1 MALIGS
7 LDSGVSALNN
17 FSKGLQVISDNIA
30 NVNTVGFK
38 GSTTTYADTFSDVL
52 QRSSPAPAGGNV
64 SNTTATQ
71 IGLGMQISSIKA
83 NFGEGTLS
91 TTGVPTDLAITGSG
105 FFSVH
110 DAQSNTSYVTRAGD
124 FRLDDTGNIVTQ
136 NGLRLQGLTGGSVS
150 FSATSVNGQLVYTPT
165 KSAPAATGDLKVGLN
180 IALGSGLTNDTGG
193 QFTDAQV
200 EAGKPRLES
209 FAIGKD
215 GSLNLFLSNGDSF
228 AAGKV
233 MLQNFRDPNAL
244 IRDGSNLYSNMDA
257 AGPEGGISLTADN
270 NTPGSNGLGGIQSGS
285 LELSNVDLTKEFSDL
300 ITTQRSFQAASRI
313 VTVSDSVLEEI
324 VNLKQR

>member
-17 FSKGLQVISDNIA
+17 FSRGLQVISDNIA

-38 GSTTTYADTFSDVL
+38 GSTTNYADTFSDVL
-52 QRSSPAPAGGNV
+52 QRSSPSSNSNT

-105 FFSVH
+105 FFSVR
-110 DAQSNTSYVTRAGD
+110 DALSNTNYVTRAGD
-124 FRLDDTGNIVTQ
+124 FRLDDNGNIVTQ
-136 NGLRLQGLTGGSVS
+136 NGMRLQGLTGGGIT

-165 KSAPAATGDLKVGLN
+165 KSAPSGNGDLSVN
-180 IALGSGLTNDTGG
+180 YNASVGSGITNDTGG
-193 QFTDAQV
+193 AFTDAQV

-209 FAIGKD
+209 FSIAKD
-215 GSLNLFLSNGDSF
+215 GTVNLYLSNGESF
-228 AAGKV
+228 VGGQV
-233 MLQNFRDPNAL
+233 MLQNFRDANSL
-244 IRDGSNLYSNMDA
+244 IREGNNLYSGMDA
-257 AGPEGGISLTADN
+257 AGPEGGSVISASN
-270 NTPGSNGLGGIQSGS
+270 NTPGSTGLGGIQSGS

-324 VNLKQR
+324 VNLKSR

>member
-38 GSTTTYADTFSDVL
+38 GSTTNYADTFSNVL
-52 QRSSPAPAGGNV
+52 QRSSPSANSNV

-71 IGLGMQISSIKA
+71 IGHGSQISSIKA

-91 TTGVPTDLAITGSG
+91 TTGVATDMAITGNG
-105 FFSVH
+105 FFSVK
-110 DAQSNTSYVTRAGD
+110 DPQSNTNYVTRAGN
-124 FRLDDTGNIVTQ
+124 FRLDDSGNIVTQ
-136 NGLRLQGLTGGSVS
+136 GGLRLQGLMGGNIT
-150 FSATSVNGQLVYTPT
+150 FSATNVNGQLVYTPT
-165 KSAPAATGDLKVGLN
+165 KTPPNASGNLSVNYDAGVGN
-180 IALGSGLTNDTGG
+180 GITNDTGG
-193 QFTDAQV
+193 AFTDAQV

-209 FAIGKD
+209 FSIATD
-215 GSLNLFLSNGDSF
+215 GTVNLYLSNGDSF
-228 AAGKV
+228 AAGQV
-233 MLQNFRDPNAL
+233 MLQNFRDPNSL
-244 IRDGSNLYSNMDA
+244 IRQGNNLYSGMEA
-257 AGPEGGISLTADN
+257 AGLEGGNSLTSAN
-270 NTPGSNGLGGIQSGS
+270 NTPGTNGLGGIQSGS
-285 LELSNVDLTKEFSDL
+285 LELSNVDLTKEFSEL

-324 VNLKQR
+324 VNLKRS

>member
-17 FSKGLQVISDNIA
+17 FAKGLQVISDNIA

-38 GSTTTYADTFSDVL
+38 GSTTNYADTFSDVL
-52 QRSSPAPAGGNV
+52 HRSSPSTDANV
-64 SNTTATQ
+64 SNTTAMQ

-91 TTGVPTDLAITGSG
+91 TTGVATDLAITGNG
-105 FFSVH
+105 FFSVK
-110 DAQSNTSYVTRAGD
+110 DAQSNTNLVTRAGD
-124 FRLDDTGNIVTQ
+124 FRLDDSGRIVTQ
-136 NGLRLQGLTGGSVS
+136 NGLRLQGLTGGTIT

-165 KSAPAATGDLKVGLN
+165 KTPPTTNGDLSVGYSDSVGN
-180 IALGSGLTNDTGG
+180 GITNDTGG
-193 QFTDAQV
+193 VFTDAQV

-209 FAIGKD
+209 FSIAKD
-215 GSLNLFLSNGDSF
+215 GTVNLYLSNGESY
-228 AAGKV
+228 AAGQV

-244 IRDGSNLYSNMDA
+244 IREGNNLYSGMDA
-257 AGPEGGISLTADN
+257 AGTEGGSAISASN
-270 NTPGSNGLGGIQSGS
+270 NTPGTNGLGGIQSGS

-324 VNLKQR
+324 VNLKHN